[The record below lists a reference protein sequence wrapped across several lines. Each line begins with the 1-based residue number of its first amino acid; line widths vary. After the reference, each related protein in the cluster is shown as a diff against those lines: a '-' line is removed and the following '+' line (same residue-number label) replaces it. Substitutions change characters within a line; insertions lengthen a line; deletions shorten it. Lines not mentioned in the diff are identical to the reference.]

1 MHSYFMEALQSRD
14 PTCSQLLSRKI
25 SSRKSGDT
33 KGAGCT
39 SGTSPPCS
47 TEQQWDGNVPGVP
60 DPTKPGCMAPC
71 REPRMAW
78 VLQHHPPCPAQRCQ
92 AEQVDKIPSAPYHLP
107 APRCLILGQ
116 QRQHPHLLQ
125 SPSLH
130 PWKLELE
137 GGGMAPSARR
147 GKRSGTAPC
156 SRDGDGSSIIPRAV
170 LLPGDHRDC

>member
-1 MHSYFMEALQSRD
+1 MEALQSRD
-14 PTCSQLLSRKI
+14 PACSQLLSRKI

-60 DPTKPGCMAPC
+60 DPTKSGCMAPC

-78 VLQHHPPCPAQRCQ
+78 VLQHHPSCPAQRCQ
-92 AEQVDKIPSAPYHLP
+92 AERVDKIPSAPYHLP

-147 GKRSGTAPC
+147 GKRSGTA
-156 SRDGDGSSIIPRAV
+156 
-170 LLPGDHRDC
+170 H